1 MKAVVYHGV
10 GDIRFE
16 DVPEPRLEEPTDA
29 IVRIT
34 ASAICGTDLHM
45 VRGTMPG
52 MKKGTILGHEGV
64 GVVEDVGPTARNL
77 QPGDRVVVPST
88 IACGTCNYC
97 RAGYFAQ
104 CNRANPNGPD
114 AGTAFFGGPL
124 ASGAFDGMQAELVRV
139 PYANVGPVKLPEAI
153 GDDDAILLSDI
164 LPTSWFG
171 ARLAEVQHGDVVA
184 VFGAG
189 IVGQLVVASALH
201 MGASRVLVVDS
212 NQSRLDHARWQ
223 GAEPIN
229 FELEDPVEAL
239 KRLTGGPGPDRV
251 IDAVGIDAYQ
261 AYGGPVVA
269 DGSLDGELAAERAMV
284 ATDGVADDGWHPGD
298 APSQALRWAV
308 ASVAKAGTV
317 AIIGVYPPA
326 LRSFPIGE
334 AMNKN
339 LTVNAGN
346 CNHRRYLRD
355 LVTLVAGGQM
365 RLAPHL
371 TQDEPMTDVV
381 AAYRHFDRREPG
393 WLKVKVTPEGA
404 ATAVGKAA

>member
-1 MKAVVYHGV
+1 MKAVVYHGI
-10 GDIRFE
+10 GDIRLE
-16 DVPEPRLEEPTDA
+16 DVSEPRIQEPTDA

-52 MKKGTILGHEGV
+52 MKEGTILGHEGV
-64 GVVEDVGPTARNL
+64 GIVEEVGPTARNL
-77 QPGDRVVVPST
+77 RPGDRVVIPST
-88 IACGTCNYC
+88 IGCGTCNYC

-104 CNRANPNGPD
+104 CDRANPNGPD

-124 ASGAFDGMQAELVRV
+124 STGAFDGMQAELVRV
-139 PYANVGPVKLPEAI
+139 PYANVGPVKLPETI

-171 ARLAEVQHGDVVA
+171 ARLAEIERGDVVA

-189 IVGQLVVASALH
+189 IVGQLAMASALH
-201 MGASRVLVVDS
+201 MGASRVLAVDC
-212 NQSRLDHARWQ
+212 NQARLDHAQWQ

-229 FELEDPVEAL
+229 FEREDPVEAL

-251 IDAVGIDAYQ
+251 IDAVGIDAYRPQ
-261 AYGGPVVA
+261 EGPAAA
-269 DGSLDGELAAERAMV
+269 DEALAGELDAERAAV
-284 ATDGVADDGWHPGD
+284 AAEGAGTGGWHPGD
-298 APSQALRWAV
+298 APTQVLRWAV
-308 ASVAKAGTV
+308 AAVAKAGTV
-317 AIIGVYPPA
+317 AVIGVYPPG

-355 LVTLVAGGQM
+355 LVNLVASGQM

-381 AAYRHFDRREPG
+381 EAYHHFDRREPG
-393 WLKVKVTPEGA
+393 WLKVKVTPAPAGRA
-404 ATAVGKAA
+404 A